1 MQNNSV
7 KAWLGQARLLVLALI
22 IGMSLWQSVPALA
35 APSAKELSES
45 YRFIDQA
52 FNKLQK
58 EALEEKTTLELV
70 NASLDGMVLYV
81 ESQKLDASFIKH
93 APADYSDKQAKE
105 YLRKMLVK
113 TATTYPKLYEKQR
126 LTMEAVKGAMNS
138 IDAYTAYLDPEAY
151 KTLQDT
157 MAGGNFGGIG
167 VVVRKDQDTKQL
179 IIVEPMPDTPAM
191 RAGIRAKDRII
202 KIGGKDAQDLSVSDA
217 SKLMRGEPGTS
228 VTLTIQRGDD
238 SHPFDVTLVREKIH
252 VSTATGEVIEEQGH
266 KIGYVN
272 LSIFGETTNREL
284 EAIMRDFDKQ
294 NVEGYVLDVRNNA
307 GGYVTA
313 AIDVCSK
320 FLPPGQ
326 RVTSINPRVGKESVR
341 TSRPTGIRRTKP
353 LVVCVNGLSASA
365 SEITAGAMKD
375 LKRGTLVGVK
385 TFGKG
390 SVQNVFP
397 VRFPG
402 KESSA
407 FKITIAHYHTP
418 SGHDIN
424 KMGITPDVIV
434 ELPEKPVEG
443 EKYDAQKKAAINEL
457 IKKLGDTKKEDAV
470 QATAS
475 ASSDTVTVNGLIEER
490 AYIDK
495 QLNGKEYSIEKC
507 HIDRRGDQLTETV
520 TVKTKDGQTHQYKFD
535 ISSVLSL

>member
-1 MQNNSV
+1 MQRFV
-7 KAWLGQARLLVLALI
+7 PQAWRGQARLLVLALI
-22 IGMSLWQSVPALA
+22 AGLSLWQSSPVLA
-35 APSAKELSES
+35 APTAKELSES

-58 EALEEKTTLELV
+58 EALEEKTTVELV
-70 NASLDGMVLYV
+70 NASLDGMTLYV

-93 APADYSDKQAKE
+93 VPEGYSDKQAKE

-113 TATTYPKLYEKQR
+113 TATAYPKLYEKQR

-138 IDAYTAYLDPEAY
+138 IDAYTVYLDPEAY

-167 VVVRKDQDTKQL
+167 VVVRKDQEAKQL
-179 IIVEPMPDTPAM
+179 VIVEPMPDTPAM
-191 RAGIRAKDRII
+191 RAGLRAKDRII
-202 KIGGKDAQDLSVSDA
+202 KIGDKETKDLTVSDA

-228 VTLTIQRGDD
+228 VVLTIQRGDD
-238 SHPFDVTLVREKIH
+238 SHPFSVSLVREKIH
-252 VSTATGEVIEEQGH
+252 VSTASGEVLEEQGH
-266 KIGYVN
+266 KIGYIN

-284 EAIMRDFDKQ
+284 ETIMRDFDKQ

-326 RVTSINPRVGKESVR
+326 RVTSINPRVGKENVR

-397 VRFPG
+397 IRFPG

-443 EKYDAQKKAAINEL
+443 EKYDAQKQAAINEL
-457 IKKLGDTKKEDAV
+457 IKKLDNS
-470 QATAS
+470 QAKASDSS
-475 ASSDTVTVNGLIEER
+475 ASGSSDLTAVNGFIEER
-490 AYIDK
+490 AYIEK
-495 QLNGKEYSIEKC
+495 QLKDGSFTIEKC
-507 HIDRRGDQLTETV
+507 QIERRGDSLTETV
-520 TVKTKDGQTHQYKFD
+520 TVKTADGQTRQFKFD

>member
-1 MQNNSV
+1 MYITAP
-7 KAWLGQARLLVLALI
+7 KARTLHIRMLI
-22 IGMSLWQSVPALA
+22 LALA
-35 APSAKELSES
+35 AGLFMCCGAPAQAAPTAKELSES

-52 FNKLQK
+52 VSKIQN
-58 EALEEKTTLELV
+58 EALEERTTLELV
-70 NASLDGMVLYV
+70 NASLDGMILYV
-81 ESQKLDASFIKH
+81 ESKKLDASFIKH
-93 APADYSDKQAKE
+93 APAGTSDKQAKE

-113 TATTYPKLYEKQR
+113 TATAYPQLYEKQR

-138 IDAYTAYLDPEAY
+138 IDPYTVYLDPDAY

-167 VVVRKDQDTKQL
+167 VVVSKDKTTDRL
-179 IIVEPMPDTPAM
+179 IIVEPMPNTPAM
-191 RAGIRAKDRII
+191 RAGIRAKDHIL
-202 KIGGKDAQDLSVSDA
+202 KIGTTDATHLSVQDA
-217 SKLMRGEPGTS
+217 SKLMRGEPGTP
-228 VTLTIQRGDD
+228 VTLTIQRGADTR
-238 SHPFDVTLVREKIH
+238 PFEVTLVREKIH
-252 VSTATGEVIEEQGH
+252 VSTASGEVLEEQGH
-266 KIGYVN
+266 KIGYIN
-272 LSIFGETTNREL
+272 LSIFGESTNREL

-307 GGYVTA
+307 GGYVSA
-313 AIDVCSK
+313 AIDTCSK
-320 FLPPGQ
+320 FLPPGL

-353 LVVCVNGLSASA
+353 LVVLVNGYSASA

-375 LKRGTLVGVK
+375 LNRGTLVGVK

-397 VRFPG
+397 IRFPG

-424 KMGITPDVIV
+424 KMGITPDVVV
-434 ELPEKPVEG
+434 ELPEEQDKDA
-443 EKYDAQKKAAINEL
+443 KYDAQKQAAIDEL
-457 IKKLGDTKKEDAV
+457 IKKLNGTAQEDK
-470 QATAS
+470 AS
-475 ASSDTVTVNGLIEER
+475 ENTELIVVNGFIDER
-490 AYIDK
+490 SYIDE
-495 QLNGKEYSIEKC
+495 QLKGKSYTIEKSQ
-507 HIDRRGDQLTETV
+507 IERQGDKLTETV
-520 TVKTKDGQTHQYKFD
+520 TVTTKDGQNRQYKFD